1 VINGERFAVMAG
13 VGLDALMIRD
23 AGGAVKDRLGRFAY
37 VVAGVK
43 HIRARQVRARIR
55 VDGKR
60 WSKGKTTCV
69 LFGNVGKVLGGIT
82 AFSGARPDDGWLE
95 IGVVTA
101 KGFTEWA
108 RIAGRTALGQPER
121 SPFVET
127 TRGRSFDIRLD
138 RKTAYELDGGDRKPR
153 KRFRVAID
161 PTAVT
166 VCVPE
171 GEVA

>member
-1 VINGERFAVMAG
+1 M
-13 VGLDALMIRD
+13 
-23 AGGAVKDRLGRFAY
+23 
-37 VVAGVK
+37 
-43 HIRARQVRARIR
+43 
-55 VDGKR
+55 
-60 WSKGKTTCV
+60 
-69 LFGNVGKVLGGIT
+69 LFGNVGKILGGIT

-101 KGFTEWA
+101 NSFTEWA

-138 RKTAYELDGGDRKPR
+138 RKTAYELDGGERKPR
-153 KRFRVAID
+153 KRFRVDIDALAI
-161 PTAVT
+161 T

-171 GEVA
+171 GEVE